1 MKYVC
6 RSFILL
12 LCLCALAVRVSGVH
26 VHVALDHDETQHV
39 SHVAIFDLHHAA
51 HVDHDA
57 HADAHPH
64 DVTDGVYNDGHKHIE
79 VNLDN
84 QALSKKP
91 GTDLGLD
98 ALLCVAILL
107 CILLAPRQL
116 RLPLTRQT
124 APLYKRLAYLRPP
137 LRGPPL
143 LLC

>member
-1 MKYVC
+1 MKSLG

-26 VHVALDHDETQHV
+26 MHVALDHEEIQHV
-39 SHVAIFDLHHAA
+39 PHVASVINSLGLHHAA
-51 HVDHDA
+51 HVDHDV
-57 HADAHPH
+57 HAY
-64 DVTDGVYNDGHKHIE
+64 DVADGVYNDGHKHIE

-98 ALLCVAILL
+98 VLLCVAILL
-107 CILLAPRQL
+107 CILRVPCQL

-124 APLYKRLAYLRPP
+124 VPLHKRLAHLRPP

-143 LLC
+143 LRC